1 MVCYS
6 SRRATSE
13 TSSSATSS
21 FLFWEDFMEKTFP
34 RWLRH
39 SAGTSHLLGIGQQLA
54 QHHIWG
60 VLSSP
65 GGSQT

>member
-1 MVCYS
+1 MLQLQESHLRDV
-6 SRRATSE
+6 
-13 TSSSATSS
+13 
-21 FLFWEDFMEKTFP
+21 FLRHLFFPEDFMEKTFP